1 MNQPTNK
8 RLAFLVLFI
17 SLAAFKPYINTLE
30 SSLIKVDKTGSI
42 IYIPD
47 EKGNIIPDFSRV
59 GYHQGNK
66 EIPSVPVVKTISAP
80 NSGDSRQIIQDAI
93 DEVATLKT
101 NKNGFKGAI
110 LLKKGTYNIEGT
122 IFIRSSGIVLRG
134 EGSETRLLAKGQEQR
149 TLLRVIGGGSLKET
163 QGSRIKLK
171 NKFVPVGSH
180 TLELESTE
188 GLTAGDNIIL
198 FRPGTQNWIADIK
211 MDQILAREGTKQWRP
226 EEYDLE
232 FERKIT
238 RIKGNQITMD
248 NPVMMELDPQ
258 YGGGSIFKYT
268 FAGRIS
274 EVGIENMLFESE
286 YAGDT
291 DEKHGWIAVE
301 LGKIENGWVRNVTSK
316 YFGFACVSLNSSAK
330 QITVR
335 DSKCLDAKSVTTGG
349 RRYSFNNDGQLNL
362 FLNLEATEGRHD
374 YVTGAK
380 VLGPNVFFN
389 CKASNTH
396 ADIGPHHRWSVGT
409 LYDNIITDGEINI
422 QDRGNWGTG
431 HGWAGVTQILWN
443 CKAKRAAVQSPWVS
457 GKNYSIGLQ
466 AEKYDGRLSGRPDGF
481 WEGEKQQLL
490 PKSLYL
496 TQLAARHIE
505 TERK

>member
-1 MNQPTNK
+1 MNQLTNK
-8 RLAFLVLFI
+8 GLAFLLLFI
-17 SLAAFKPYINTLE
+17 FLSAFNPYLNAQE
-30 SSLIKVDKTGSI
+30 STLIKVDKAGRLEYT
-42 IYIPD
+42 PD
-47 EKGNIIPDFSRV
+47 EKGNTIPDFSHV

-66 EIPSVPVVKTISAP
+66 EIPRVPVVKTISSP

-93 DEVATLKT
+93 DEVANLKT
-101 NKNGFKGAI
+101 DKNGFKGAI
-110 LLKKGTYNIEGT
+110 LLKKGTYNIGGS
-122 IFIRSSGIVLRG
+122 IFIRSGGIVLRG
-134 EGSETRLLAKGQEQR
+134 EGTETRLLATGQEQR
-149 TLLRVIGGGSLKET
+149 TLLRVLGGGSLQEM

-171 NKFVPVGSH
+171 NKFVPVGSY
-180 TLELESTE
+180 TLDLETTE
-188 GLTAGDNIIL
+188 GLAVGDNIIL
-198 FRPGTQNWIADIK
+198 FRPGTQKWITDIK
-211 MDQILAREGTKQWRP
+211 MDQIIAREGTKQWRP

-232 FERKIT
+232 FERKII
-238 RIKGNQITMD
+238 RIEGNQITMD

-258 YGGGSIFKYT
+258 YGGGSVFKYT

-274 EVGIENMLFESE
+274 EVGIEDMLFESE
-286 YAGDT
+286 YEGDT

-301 LGKIENGWVRNVTSK
+301 LGKIENGWVRNITSK

-335 DSKCLDAKSVTTGG
+335 DSKCLDAKSVITGG

-362 FLNLEATEGRHD
+362 FFNLETTEGRHD

-389 CKASNTH
+389 CKATNTH

-409 LYDNIITDGEINI
+409 LYDNITTDGEINI

-457 GKNYSIGLQ
+457 GKNYSIGLL
-466 AEKYDGRLSGRPDGF
+466 AEKYDGRLSGRPDAF
-481 WEGEKQQLL
+481 WEGEQQHVL
-490 PKSLYL
+490 PASLYL
-496 TQLAARHIE
+496 IQLSARSIQ
-505 TERK
+505 TTKK